1 MEPKEFHVGTS
12 IYTQSVKSPG
22 DKLDLWLAPEVVEE
36 AEAVLW
42 DWAHNLQDLTLTPGR
57 YSQNW
62 IEF

>member
-12 IYTQSVKSPG
+12 IYIQSVKTSG
-22 DKLDLWLAPEVVEE
+22 DNLDLWLASEVVEE

-42 DWAHNLQDLTLTPGR
+42 DWARNLRDLTLTPGR
-57 YSQNW
+57 YCQNW